1 MKHLTFKID
10 NTKEYKKAC
19 KEAQK
24 EKYSSQLIQLFSG
37 ITQKKKILKILQ
49 QLHKDFPHAVIIG
62 ATTAGEI
69 SHATMYE
76 DSFIVS
82 LSLFKETKLRALYQ
96 KSIDKKSATNISKKL
111 YTKDTK
117 ATILLS
123 EGLQGDDYDG
133 FIKTIN
139 KEHPNIILA
148 GGLAGDNFKL
158 KKTYIFLGTEIYDT
172 GVIVLSLSNKNLIV
186 DNNYNLNWTPIGKEF
201 TITKSK
207 VNIVYEID
215 NMSAVTFFQ
224 KYLGDEIFNDTTTIT
239 NFQLLYKVGTTTV
252 ARTPLAI
259 ENNAIVL
266 AADIQE
272 GQRVQFGFSNKANIL
287 HGAEDINNKLSQ
299 HAVEAIYIYSCV
311 ARKALLH
318 KEIEKEFA
326 VFEELAP
333 TSGFFTYGEFY
344 NTTKENAILNCT
356 TTLLSLSESKKIKKK
371 KNIIKK
377 GRDLESATFNA
388 LAHFIAQ
395 TSKELQNNTQ
405 LLNQYKEG
413 VDKSLLVS
421 KTDINGAITYV
432 NENFCK
438 VSQYS
443 KEELIGKNHNII
455 KDPHCAHAIFK
466 KMWETILAGD
476 IWKGIFSNR
485 AKDGSIYY
493 VDATIMPIF
502 DEKHHIKEFIAIRQD
517 ITKYIKSNKKI
528 QAKENLINAIFNNQ
542 DSIVLFSS
550 NTRGMISV
558 NKKLF
563 YYLDYKDFEDFK
575 SKHACICELF
585 LEEEGY
591 IYTKKYP
598 NWIDYVNDN
607 RDKEH
612 KVKIITKDGIKRT
625 FKLVSNRFS
634 DDEFIINMYDITELE
649 NALHRAYASEQAK
662 SQFLSNMSHE
672 IRTPL
677 NGIIGFTDVLL
688 KKDLE
693 KENRRYVEI
702 IHSSGSTL
710 LNVVNDILD
719 YSKIESGEL
728 SLYATESNL
737 FHEVESSIATFSAI
751 AKQKHIEYFTYINPN
766 MPQILKCDAQ
776 RIKQVINNL
785 ISNAMK
791 FTPQYGRVSVS
802 IDFLGEEDGDALLKF
817 SVQDTGVGIA
827 KEKQKTIFKAF
838 SQADNSIS
846 REFGGTGLGLA
857 ISNRYIEMMGSNIQV
872 KSELKKGSEF
882 FFTLMLPIVDNNKA
896 LEQDSDKEE
905 INKLHITIFDTN
917 QKDVC
922 AINKN
927 ITHYLDNWNIHHT
940 TISNLEAMQPK
951 TDILIICSQLFNQQE
966 CLKHLNNFTNLHII
980 FVEGVEPIQNHCM
993 HERFHILEQPITP
1006 SGFFDELMDHTHSDK
1021 SIISKST
1028 AQTEKIYQ
1036 GHILVAED
1044 NETNQMLISLLLDER
1059 DLHYT
1064 LVNNGQEA
1072 VDKIAQESGK
1082 YDLILMDINMPVLDG
1097 VSATKLLREREFMRP
1112 IVSLSAN
1119 VIEKD
1124 KESFLNAGITAT
1136 LNKPIVPQELDAVLE
1151 QYLKNVPSKQEK
1163 LPIEFDTVDIR
1174 SIMKSLGISNEA
1186 MVKKLLQSLATSL
1199 QSILKTFK
1207 EDEIDKTTIH
1217 KLRGVVGNM
1226 RMKILYE
1233 LASQYENSIETLENE
1248 KKEEIRQ
1255 LFIEHIKHLLNE
1267 L

>member
-1 MKHLTFKID
+1 M
-10 NTKEYKKAC
+10 
-19 KEAQK
+19 
-24 EKYSSQLIQLFSG
+24 
-37 ITQKKKILKILQ
+37 
-49 QLHKDFPHAVIIG
+49 
-62 ATTAGEI
+62 
-69 SHATMYE
+69 
-76 DSFIVS
+76 
-82 LSLFKETKLRALYQ
+82 
-96 KSIDKKSATNISKKL
+96 
-111 YTKDTK
+111 
-117 ATILLS
+117 
-123 EGLQGDDYDG
+123 
-133 FIKTIN
+133 
-139 KEHPNIILA
+139 
-148 GGLAGDNFKL
+148 
-158 KKTYIFLGTEIYDT
+158 
-172 GVIVLSLSNKNLIV
+172 
-186 DNNYNLNWTPIGKEF
+186 
-201 TITKSK
+201 
-207 VNIVYEID
+207 
-215 NMSAVTFFQ
+215 
-224 KYLGDEIFNDTTTIT
+224 
-239 NFQLLYKVGTTTV
+239 
-252 ARTPLAI
+252 
-259 ENNAIVL
+259 
-266 AADIQE
+266 
-272 GQRVQFGFSNKANIL
+272 
-287 HGAEDINNKLSQ
+287 
-299 HAVEAIYIYSCV
+299 
-311 ARKALLH
+311 
-318 KEIEKEFA
+318 
-326 VFEELAP
+326 
-333 TSGFFTYGEFY
+333 
-344 NTTKENAILNCT
+344 
-356 TTLLSLSESKKIKKK
+356 
-371 KNIIKK
+371 
-377 GRDLESATFNA
+377 
-388 LAHFIAQ
+388 
-395 TSKELQNNTQ
+395 
-405 LLNQYKEG
+405 
-413 VDKSLLVS
+413 
-421 KTDINGAITYV
+421 
-432 NENFCK
+432 
-438 VSQYS
+438 
-443 KEELIGKNHNII
+443 
-455 KDPHCAHAIFK
+455 
-466 KMWETILAGD
+466 
-476 IWKGIFSNR
+476 
-485 AKDGSIYY
+485 
-493 VDATIMPIF
+493 
-502 DEKHHIKEFIAIRQD
+502 
-517 ITKYIKSNKKI
+517 
-528 QAKENLINAIFNNQ
+528 
-542 DSIVLFSS
+542 
-550 NTRGMISV
+550 
-558 NKKLF
+558 
-563 YYLDYKDFEDFK
+563 
-575 SKHACICELF
+575 
-585 LEEEGY
+585 
-591 IYTKKYP
+591 
-598 NWIDYVNDN
+598 
-607 RDKEH
+607 
-612 KVKIITKDGIKRT
+612 
-625 FKLVSNRFS
+625 
-634 DDEFIINMYDITELE
+634 
-649 NALHRAYASEQAK
+649 
-662 SQFLSNMSHE
+662 
-672 IRTPL
+672 
-677 NGIIGFTDVLL
+677 
-688 KKDLE
+688 
-693 KENRRYVEI
+693 
-702 IHSSGSTL
+702 
-710 LNVVNDILD
+710 
-719 YSKIESGEL
+719 
-728 SLYATESNL
+728 
-737 FHEVESSIATFSAI
+737 
-751 AKQKHIEYFTYINPN
+751 
-766 MPQILKCDAQ
+766 
-776 RIKQVINNL
+776 NNL

-791 FTPQYGRVSVS
+791 FTPQNGRVSVN
-802 IDFLGEEDGDALLKF
+802 IDFLGEEDGNALLKF
-817 SVQDTGVGIA
+817 SIKDTGVGIA
-827 KEKQKTIFKAF
+827 KEKQASIFKAF
-838 SQADNSIS
+838 AQADNSIS

-905 INKLHITIFDTN
+905 IKKLHITIFDTN

-1255 LFIEHIKHLLNE
+1255 LFIEHIKHLLNQ